1 MFRAPS
7 NNYRVGD
14 MSPRVI
20 PVAIA
25 VVCLAVLLGAA
36 GMFATSRETSY
47 IQECASEGFAIDGYY
62 RDDKTS
68 REILAFL
75 EEDGCRWQLVNKDGS
90 SVDGQFKRTDDP
102 NILVLKK
109 ENGEEFGTVHV
120 AYMSRRR
127 EQGQIYLIR
136 NTKVTRFYLVST
148 DPAFTVESGDVDAD
162 V

>member
-1 MFRAPS
+1 
-7 NNYRVGD
+7 
-14 MSPRVI
+14 MSRRFVSI
-20 PVAIA
+20 TLA

-36 GMFATSRETSY
+36 GQFAINRETSY
-47 IQECASEGFAIDGYY
+47 MQECVSEGFAIDGYY

-68 REILAFL
+68 LETLAFL
-75 EEDGCRWQLVNKDGS
+75 EEDNHRWQLVDKDGS
-90 SVDGQFKRTDDP
+90 CVDGRFKRTDDP

-120 AYMSRRR
+120 AYISHRRN
-127 EQGQIYLIR
+127 QGQIYLIR

>member
-1 MFRAPS
+1 MFHAPL

-25 VVCLAVLLGAA
+25 VVCLAVLLGAT
-36 GMFATSRETSY
+36 GLFAISRETSY
-47 IQECASEGFAIDGYY
+47 MQECASEGFAIDGYY

-68 REILAFL
+68 RETLAFL
-75 EEDGCRWQLVNKDGS
+75 EEDNCRWQLVDQDGICT
-90 SVDGQFKRTDDP
+90 DGQFKRMDDP

-109 ENGEEFGTVHV
+109 ENGEEFGTIHV
-120 AYMSRRR
+120 AYISRRR
-127 EQGQIYLIR
+127 NQGQIYLIR

-148 DPAFTVESGDVDAD
+148 KPAFTVESGDVDLD
-162 V
+162 S